1 MTLAGKSGG
10 CKHRLVTGADMHVNT
25 DGFRSGASTSY
36 SAADHAYEGA
46 NSLGRAGIGSSI
58 FGDIPA
64 ATSFRDAVSGARNRH
79 VKMIDSH
86 SQRLGTVG
94 DKAHHAAAEFAD
106 MEAQNRARLDA
117 VDDSI

>member
-1 MTLAGKSGG
+1 MQ
-10 CKHRLVTGADMHVNT
+10 VNT
-25 DGFRSGASTSY
+25 DGLRSGAGNSF

-46 NSLGRAGIGSSI
+46 SSLGRVGIGSSI
-58 FGDIPA
+58 FGEIPA
-64 ATSFRDAVSGARNRH
+64 ATSFHEAVTGAHGRH

-94 DKAHHAAAEFAD
+94 DKAHQAAADFAD
-106 MEAQNRARLDA
+106 MEALNKARLDA

>member
-1 MTLAGKSGG
+1 MQ
-10 CKHRLVTGADMHVNT
+10 VNT
-25 DGFRSGASTSY
+25 DGLRSGASNSF

-46 NSLGRAGIGSSI
+46 SGLGRAGIGSSI

-64 ATSFRDAVSGARNRH
+64 ATSFHEAVAGAHDRH
-79 VKMIDSH
+79 LTMIDSH

-94 DKAHHAAAEFAD
+94 DKAHQAALDFAG
-106 MEAQNRARLDA
+106 MEAQNKARLDA